1 LDGRGADRLL
11 AAVNHPLFI
20 CGNDELWGVPLGTA
34 AEEEKG
40 ERKKHERGEA
50 EGKLAH
56 SSHHERDGQLRKSVQ
71 NRFEGP
77 VCGDSLTAK
86 GFLRANLMYKEVL
99 LCDSDGEIS
108 AECEKK

>member
-1 LDGRGADRLL
+1 MN
-11 AAVNHPLFI
+11 VM
-20 CGNDELWGVPLGTA
+20 GNC
-34 AEEEKG
+34 EKAY
-40 ERKKHERGEA
+40 K
-50 EGKLAH
+50 
-56 SSHHERDGQLRKSVQ
+56 